1 MATTIKTIFLNP
13 NTWDFDIDEK
23 GNIAVADAPY
33 SIAQDV
39 SSAIRLFKG
48 EQIYNSVIGVPYLQQ
63 LLGLSPPLSMIKAEI
78 VKAALSVNGV
88 VSATCYLDSTT
99 DRNIKGRVLITDI
112 NNQTTTVTL

>member
-1 MATTIKTIFLNP
+1 MATIQTIFLNP
-13 NTWDFDIDEK
+13 NTWDLDIDEK

-48 EQIYNSVIGVPYLQQ
+48 EHLYNSIIGVPYLQQ

-78 VKAALSVNGV
+78 VKAALRVNGV
-88 VSATCYLDSTT
+88 VSATCYIDSTA
-99 DRNIKGRVLITDI
+99 DRNIKGRVLLTDI
-112 NNQTTTVTL
+112 NKQQTTVTL

>member
-1 MATTIKTIFLNP
+1 MTTTIKTIFLNP
-13 NTWDFDIDEK
+13 NTWDFDIDER

-39 SSAIRLFKG
+39 ASAIRLFKG
-48 EQIYNSVIGVPYLQQ
+48 EHIYNSVIGVPYLQQ

-88 VSATCYLDSTT
+88 VSATCYLDST
-99 DRNIKGRVLITDI
+99 DNRNVKGRVIVTDI